1 MKSLGFSAVALTK
14 ETVRNDHTI
23 WNKVDN
29 GEYSIVF
36 ASPEILL
43 NPRSHFWTVTVKRN
57 TKFKK
62 QLVTVAVDECHL
74 IWDWKRFRPK
84 YRLIGNLRRILSP
97 VPWVCLSATLTR
109 AGSAYIHRACK
120 LLNGTILFK
129 RTVRRRNINIQISA
143 ISSSDYEQLAS
154 LINAETKRVEDIP
167 KTLIYVDNSYDA
179 LDIARVL
186 RRRLGHDLGEPGTIV
201 RTYFRSTDE
210 LAKSVTLKMVQ
221 DGRCRIAICTDAFG
235 MGVDIPDILRVIQ
248 WDVDSR
254 LNLNSLIQRI
264 GRCARDPKCTG
275 NAVIYVK
282 PSLLSSLPRETPA
295 DDDSTSRGSSYRSP
309 APQSLDDAL
318 EEEYSDDDGEE
329 TLKGL
334 IPKLSKRDL
343 TKFRVPVTVE
353 NIVEV
358 HLVVQDMFV
367 DAKNLRHA
375 VRLAHLTSKEK
386 GSVKERMAGV
396 YNIDPGILWMIAT
409 SGCRWRPSLMLYE
422 DEEVLSE
429 DHSGWCC
436 DNCASAAGLDIRAG
450 IPGAAPDGPDKVRTC
465 SEKDPDADASL
476 FFGTKGLRVIQ
487 WIPDRPPELCKA
499 RRGALL
505 NAIVRWRHGVYH
517 YLGLPSSISPSVVLP
532 DKIVGDLVNNVS
544 GITSKESLYQHLI
557 KARVRIN
564 STCITPI
571 ILSALFKVI
580 DEAMLPDERPCF
592 VRVPEGPIVFQ
603 QYDPSAPT
611 SEPVP
616 KIQVAKD
623 KHTKESSE
631 YAHKKRKDKGEKR
644 AQGSSD
650 ALGCKKRK
658 HKDKGEKRAQGSSE
672 ALGNKK
678 RKHKR
683 KHSKLARGDKQ
694 TKSAETRRPLRELTG
709 AMRAVDNMIAGR
721 AGTEKRRI
729 QPSQTFLEGTEMFAG
744 RTE

>member
-1 MKSLGFSAVALTK
+1 MKSLGFSSVALTK

-62 QLVTVAVDECHL
+62 QLVTVAIDECHL

-84 YRLIGNLRRILSP
+84 YRLIGNLRRILSS
-97 VPWVCLSATLTR
+97 VPWVCLSATLTW
-109 AGSAYIHRACK
+109 AGCAYIHRACK
-120 LLNGTILFK
+120 LPNGTVLFK

-143 ISSSDYEQLAS
+143 ISGSDYEQLAR
-154 LINAETKRVEDIP
+154 LISAETQSVENIP

-179 LDIARVL
+179 LDIARLL
-186 RRRLGHDLGEPGTIV
+186 RRRLDPDLGDPYSIV

-235 MGVDIPDILRVIQ
+235 MGVDIPDIMRVIQ
-248 WDVDSR
+248 WDMDGR

-264 GRCARDPKCTG
+264 GRCARDPKRTG

-282 PSLLSSLPRETPA
+282 PSLLSSLPRETTA
-295 DDDSTSRGSSYRSP
+295 DDDPKGRISP
-309 APQSLDDAL
+309 NPSPTPQSLEDAL

-343 TKFRVPVTVE
+343 TKFRVPVTE
-353 NIVEV
+353 GNIVEV
-358 HLVVQDMFV
+358 YGVVQDMFV

-375 VRLAHLTSKEK
+375 VRLAHPTSKEK
-386 GSVKERMAGV
+386 GSMKDRMAGV
-396 YNIDPGILWMIAT
+396 YSIDPGILWMIAT
-409 SGCRWRPSLMLYE
+409 TGCRWRPSLMLYE
-422 DEEVLSE
+422 DEEILFE
-429 DHSGWCC
+429 DNSGWCC
-436 DNCASAAGLDIRAG
+436 DNCASAAGIDIRAD
-450 IPGAAPDGPDKVRTC
+450 IPGGALDGPDKVRNS
-465 SEKDPDADASL
+465 SEKDPDADAAL
-476 FFGTKGLRVIQ
+476 FFGTRGLRVIQ

-499 RRGALL
+499 RRGTLL
-505 NAIVRWRHGVYH
+505 NAIVRWRDGVYQ
-517 YLGLPSSISPSVVLP
+517 YLGLPTSISPSVVLP

-544 GITSKESLYQHLI
+544 GITSKESLYQRLI
-557 KARVRIN
+557 KGRVRIN

-580 DEAMLPDERPCF
+580 DEAMLPDEPPCF
-592 VRVPEGPIVFQ
+592 VCVPEGPIVFQ
-603 QYDPSAPT
+603 HYDPSAPA

-616 KIQVAKD
+616 KIQAAKD
-623 KHTKESSE
+623 
-631 YAHKKRKDKGEKR
+631 KR
-644 AQGSSD
+644 AQGNSEE
-650 ALGCKKRK
+650 AHKKRK
-658 HKDKGEKRAQGSSE
+658 HKDKEEKRAQGSSE
-672 ALGNKK
+672 APGSKK

-683 KHSKLARGDKQ
+683 KHSKPAGGDKQ
-694 TKSAETRRPLRELTG
+694 TKAAETRPPLRELTG

-721 AGTEKRRI
+721 AGTDKRRI
-729 QPSQTFLEGTEMFAG
+729 QPSQTFLEGSEMFAG
-744 RTE
+744 RRG